1 MSPWTAQRAMIS
13 SIANQ
18 RRRIETTTLTVTTA
32 TTMIVVF
39 PLEDKGGALQ
49 LADEGGFWGQP
60 VDKNE
65 RDQRK
70 VDFENR
76 LFPSTAARDAANKDA
91 LSKDQADEILRRIH
105 GVVRTHMQNSS
116 LSRFAQGWAVCI
128 GNVLSQRL
136 ATVAMEAPLIS
147 GLLDVAV
154 PAPGYHDARAF
165 PELNVQPMPQDLSL
179 IHI

>member
-65 RDQRK
+65 RGQRK

-76 LFPSTAARDAANKDA
+76 LFPSKAARDAANTDA
-91 LSKDQADEILRRIH
+91 LTEDQAEEIMQRIH
-105 GVVRTHMQNSS
+105 DVVKSHMPNSS
-116 LSRFAQGWAVCI
+116 LSRFAQGWAMRI
-128 GNVLSQRL
+128 GNMLSQRL
-136 ATVAMEAPLIS
+136 PTVAMEAPSIS
-147 GLLDVAV
+147 GLRDVAV

-165 PELNVQPMPQDLSL
+165 PEFCLLYTSPSPRDS
-179 IHI
+179 